1 MNIIEIN
8 NLTRKFDNKNALD
21 YISFEVKEGEIFGF
35 LGPNGAGKTTT
46 ISILCTLLQPTSGLA
61 TISGHNVINDRDQVR
76 SSIGI
81 VFQDPSLDGDLTAE
95 ENLRFHGMVY
105 NIPKEIREERIE
117 YLLKMVDLYDKKDEL
132 TKNYSGGMKRRLEI
146 ARGLLH
152 YPKVLFLDEPT
163 IGLDPQTRN
172 RIWEYIIDLQE
183 KKGIT
188 IFLTTHYMEE
198 AENCSRIAIID
209 HGKIIALDTPDNL
222 KKDLKG
228 DLITLKT
235 SDNSAAK
242 ELIQSCF
249 TIRPEIKG
257 DSLYLYAENGE
268 NFVPKLFRALRNLEI
283 TSVNVRKPT
292 LNDVF
297 LKLTGREIREE
308 TLDAIGRM
316 RESSR
321 GR

>member
-1 MNIIEIN
+1 
-8 NLTRKFDNKNALD
+8 
-21 YISFEVKEGEIFGF
+21 
-35 LGPNGAGKTTT
+35 
-46 ISILCTLLQPTSGLA
+46 
-61 TISGHNVINDRDQVR
+61 
-76 SSIGI
+76 
-81 VFQDPSLDGDLTAE
+81 
-95 ENLRFHGMVY
+95 
-105 NIPKEIREERIE
+105 
-117 YLLKMVDLYDKKDEL
+117 
-132 TKNYSGGMKRRLEI
+132 
-146 ARGLLH
+146 
-152 YPKVLFLDEPT
+152 
-163 IGLDPQTRN
+163 
-172 RIWEYIIDLQE
+172 
-183 KKGIT
+183 
-188 IFLTTHYMEE
+188 MEE

-249 TIRPEIKG
+249 TIRPEIKD

-308 TLDAIGRM
+308 TLDAVGRM